1 LGPISRESKKGD
13 TVFFDVIV
21 KPQTWR
27 NVGYLLLAFPL
38 GILYFTFLV
47 TGLSLGFGL
56 FITLLGIPVLVGVLA
71 AAYGMGEFERTTTNA
86 LLDRHTPPSHRL
98 AVSGGLWPKVKALVG
113 SSETW
118 KRVAYL
124 FVEFPF
130 GIVGFTLVT
139 SAAAFFALITTP
151 FFYTRSWWPTAA
163 DWPSEIWLIDTLW
176 ESVIVAVIGVVIGL
190 VLLHVING
198 LARVWGE
205 FASLML
211 GPTYR
216 PTAPVPE
223 ATQPVAEAVPVQETP
238 S

>member
-1 LGPISRESKKGD
+1 M
-13 TVFFDVIV
+13 FFDVII

-56 FITLLGIPVLVGVLA
+56 FITLLGIPILVGVLA

-86 LLDRHTPPSHRL
+86 LLDQHTPPSHRL
-98 AVSGGLWPKVKALVG
+98 AVTGGLWPKVKALVS

-118 KRVAYL
+118 KRVFYL

-130 GIVGFTLVT
+130 GIIGFTLVT
-139 SAAAFFALITTP
+139 SAAAFFALITSP
-151 FFYTRSWWPTAA
+151 FFYERSWWPTATEWFA
-163 DWPSEIWLIDTLW
+163 DIWLVDTLW
-176 ESVIVAVIGVVIGL
+176 ESVIIAAGGVIIGF

-205 FASLML
+205 FAGLML

-216 PTAPVPE
+216 PEIAHPVETVQPE
-223 ATQPVAEAVPVQETP
+223 AEKVQPGSQ